1 MRTALFVAFLS
12 LFPALGLQDPQ
23 PAPKPA
29 TPPPDA
35 VPLVPVEEPRVRPAL
50 RDDLL
55 QRDDAPDPL
64 EGTWRLKTR
73 VREGAVASQPGEG
86 WMFVGRRHLSIH
98 LQGPGRSEEFPML
111 RAGVRRWQRQGG
123 SLQMTVV
130 AGHFNDESGDIKV
143 ESAGATE
150 TRRFEMIGP
159 LLRIH
164 QGSNSWLDFLRVE

>member
-1 MRTALFVAFLS
+1 
-12 LFPALGLQDPQ
+12 
-23 PAPKPA
+23 
-29 TPPPDA
+29 
-35 VPLVPVEEPRVRPAL
+35 
-50 RDDLL
+50 
-55 QRDDAPDPL
+55 
-64 EGTWRLKTR
+64 
-73 VREGAVASQPGEG
+73 
-86 WMFVGRRHLSIH
+86 MFVGRRYLSIQ

-143 ESAGATE
+143 EAAGTTE
-150 TRRFEMIGP
+150 TRRFEMVGA

>member
-1 MRTALFVAFLS
+1 MRTALIVAFLS
-12 LFPALGLQDPQ
+12 LASAFVAQDPQ

-29 TPPPDA
+29 APPPDA
-35 VPLVPVEEPRVRPAL
+35 APLVPVEEPRVRPAL

-86 WMFVGRRHLSIH
+86 WMFVGRRYLTIQ
-98 LQGPGRSEEFPML
+98 LQGPGRSQEFPML

-123 SLQMTVV
+123 ALQMTVV
-130 AGHFNDESGDIKV
+130 VGHFNDDSGDIKV
-143 ESAGATE
+143 EAPGSTE
-150 TRRFEMIGP
+150 TRRFEMVGP

-164 QGSNSWLDFLRVE
+164 QGSNSWLDFVRVE